1 MRGGWWVGLG
11 TGPTSYM
18 PESKTLVQGG
28 PSGPEKE
35 CLGPEFYSRSVKQVA
50 RQVTTIFLWIPSA
63 VTPPERSAPKRDQ
76 SALSQQ
82 ICATLEREPEGQ
94 FPFSVGSWTKFLLL
108 FLFEARSARVKLESL
123 PWPQP
128 TES

>member
-1 MRGGWWVGLG
+1 VG
-11 TGPTSYM
+11 
-18 PESKTLVQGG
+18 
-28 PSGPEKE
+28 EK
-35 CLGPEFYSRSVKQVA
+35 
-50 RQVTTIFLWIPSA
+50 
-63 VTPPERSAPKRDQ
+63 

-94 FPFSVGSWTKFLLL
+94 FPFYVGSWTKFLLL

-128 TES
+128 AES